1 VAEGVDDG
9 LGAIVDGEFAEDR
22 GDVVFD
28 GLVGDGEDA
37 GDLFVAVALGNAV
50 EDFDFARG
58 ERGEDAVGSSFH
70 LGEFAELI
78 EHAGG
83 DEGAGEDVL
92 VDQVFAAGDFADQLD
107 DLFGFD
113 VFGAV
118 GGGADADGV
127 EELFVVL
134 VHSQDDDASLG
145 VTAFE
150 DAGDFKTAHLGHID
164 VDQDD
169 IGHQHVGH
177 LDGGLSVTGFA
188 DDKDVRFGFEAPT
201 NASAKQWVIVNDQD
215 LNAIHGVTP

>member
-9 LGAIVDGEFAEDR
+9 LGAVVDGEFTEDR

-37 GDLFVAVALGNAV
+37 GDLFVAVALGDAV
-50 EDFDFARG
+50 EDFDFAWGQWR
-58 ERGEDAVGSSFH
+58 EDAFGGGLH
-70 LGEFAELI
+70 LREFPELV
-78 EHAGG
+78 ENARR
-83 DEGAGEDVL
+83 DKRAGEDVL
-92 VDQVFAAGDFADQLD
+92 VDQVFAAGNFAQEFD